1 MNALAAAN
9 PLMGMMMMMP
19 GMFPMGMS
27 IIFNNVIV

>member
-19 GMFPMGMS
+19 GMFPMGKS
-27 IIFNNVIV
+27 NLLYLY